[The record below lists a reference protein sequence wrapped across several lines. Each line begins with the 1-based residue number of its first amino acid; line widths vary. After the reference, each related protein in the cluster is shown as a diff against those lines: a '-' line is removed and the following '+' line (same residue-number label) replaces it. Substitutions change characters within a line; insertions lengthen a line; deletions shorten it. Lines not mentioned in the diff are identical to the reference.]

1 MTSFELTVTVPTVPH
16 SNSETLTVRSPN
28 DKMKSQ
34 KDNNNDIKSIVKLG
48 KSKLESRSGLL
59 GGNIIMEDV
68 EGQDPI
74 SLTVLINL
82 NFGVQGQD
90 LTLK

>member
-1 MTSFELTVTVPTVPH
+1 
-16 SNSETLTVRSPN
+16 
-28 DKMKSQ
+28 MKSQ

-74 SLTVLINL
+74 SFTVLIVSRSL
-82 NFGVQGQD
+82 RSRFDRQIAGE
-90 LTLK
+90 

>member
-1 MTSFELTVTVPTVPH
+1 
-16 SNSETLTVRSPN
+16 
-28 DKMKSQ
+28 MKKWNRL

-68 EGQDPI
+68 EGRDQI
-74 SLTVLINL
+74 S
-82 NFGVQGQD
+82 D
-90 LTLK
+90 LV

>member
-1 MTSFELTVTVPTVPH
+1 MTSFELTVTAPTVPFCRGLVYI
-16 SNSETLTVRSPN
+16 NSETLTVTSLN

-74 SLTVLINL
+74 RLTV
-82 NFGVQGQD
+82 
-90 LTLK
+90 